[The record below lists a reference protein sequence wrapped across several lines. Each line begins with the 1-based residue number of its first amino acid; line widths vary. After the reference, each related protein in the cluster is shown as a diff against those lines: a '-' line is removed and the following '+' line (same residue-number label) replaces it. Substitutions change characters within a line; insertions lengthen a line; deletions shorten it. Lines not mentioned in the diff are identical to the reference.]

1 MALVAQ
7 ADEGMK
13 TVRRLLYRD
22 IASSVLFVGLAFL
35 SLFFFIDLVDQLDSI
50 GRRGRTLTSAVL
62 TAVYALPGHAYEL
75 MPIAV
80 LIGTI
85 YALSRMA
92 QSSEFTIL
100 RTSGLGPRRAL
111 LLLASLGVVFAAFT
125 FVLGDY
131 LAPAS
136 ERQSVLLNARM
147 AGGLQLS
154 GPGAWLKDKRSGP
167 AGEHSVS
174 INIGGLAPDGTL
186 SNVRLFEFDP
196 QGRQTQRV
204 SAPRGQVDAN
214 GLWTLFEAS
223 QLQWPRGDGAAVT
236 VRHERFEWP
245 STLGPLVVAAAMLP
259 EETMTTLEL
268 WRYSRHLADQDQAA
282 QRQQLQFWKRAF
294 YPLAC
299 IVMVA
304 LALPFAYL
312 QSRAGGVSL
321 KVFGGIMLG
330 ISFVLLN
337 NIAGHIGVLSDLTPW
352 MVSAAPGLLYLLLSL
367 AAFTWLVRYR

>member
-1 MALVAQ
+1 
-7 ADEGMK
+7 MK

-22 IASSVLFVGLAFL
+22 IVSSVLFVGLAFL
-35 SLFFFIDLVDQLDSI
+35 SLFFFIDLVDQLDGI
-50 GRRGRTLTSAVL
+50 GRRGRTLTLAVL

-111 LLLASLGVVFAAFT
+111 LLLAALGAGFAVAT

-131 LAPAS
+131 VAPAS
-136 ERQSVLLNARM
+136 ERQAVLLKARIT
-147 AGGLQLS
+147 GGLRLG
-154 GPGAWLKDKRSGP
+154 GPGAWLKDRRSGP
-167 AGEHSVS
+167 AGEHAVS
-174 INIGGLAPDGTL
+174 INVGGLAPDGTL
-186 SNVRLFEFDP
+186 SQVRLFEFDD
-196 QGRQTQRV
+196 QGRQVQRI
-204 SAPRGQVDAN
+204 SAPRAQVDAD
-214 GLWTLFEAS
+214 GVWTLFDAV
-223 QLQWPRGDGAAVT
+223 QLQWPRDDGP
-236 VRHERFEWP
+236 VRTTAHDRLAWP
-245 STLGPLVVAAAMLP
+245 SSLGPLVVAAAMLP
-259 EETMTTLEL
+259 AETMTTLQL
-268 WRYSRHLADQDQAA
+268 WRYSSHLAAQDQDA

-337 NIAGHIGVLSDLTPW
+337 NIAGHVGVLSDLTPW
-352 MVSAAPGLLYLLLSL
+352 LVSAAPGLLYLMLSL
-367 AAFTWLVRYR
+367 AAFAWLVRYR

>member
-1 MALVAQ
+1 
-7 ADEGMK
+7 MK

-22 IASSVLFVGLAFL
+22 IVSSVLFVGLAFL
-35 SLFFFIDLVDQLDSI
+35 SLFFFIDLVDQLDDI
-50 GRRGRTLTSAVL
+50 GRRGRTLGSGVL

-85 YALSRMA
+85 YALSRLA

-111 LLLASLGVVFAAFT
+111 LLLAALGAGFAVFT
-125 FVLGDY
+125 FVLGDVV
-131 LAPAS
+131 APAS
-136 ERQSVLLNARM
+136 ERQAVLLKARM

-154 GPGAWLKDKRSGP
+154 GPGAWLKEKRPGP
-167 AGEHSVS
+167 TGEHSVS
-174 INIGGLAPDGTL
+174 INVGGLAPDGTL
-186 SNVRLFEFDP
+186 TGLRLFEFDAT
-196 QGRQTQRV
+196 GRLVQRL
-204 SAPRGQVDAN
+204 SAPRAQVDRT
-214 GLWTLFEAS
+214 GLWTLEDAEL
-223 QLQWPRGDGAAVT
+223 LQWPADGEPARTTQHA
-236 VRHERFEWP
+236 RYEWP
-245 STLGPLVVAAAMLP
+245 STLGELVVAAAMLP
-259 EETMTTLEL
+259 AETMTTVDL
-268 WRYSRHLADQDQAA
+268 WRYSSHLADQEQAA
-282 QRQQLQFWKRAF
+282 QRHQLQFWKRAF

-299 IVMVA
+299 LVMVA

-337 NIAGHIGVLSDLTPW
+337 NVAGHIGVLSDLTPW
-352 MVSAAPGLLYLLLSL
+352 VVSAAPGLVYLLLSL
-367 AAFTWLVRYR
+367 AAFAWLVRYR

>member
-1 MALVAQ
+1 
-7 ADEGMK
+7 MK

-22 IASSVLFVGLAFL
+22 IVSSVLFVAVAFL
-35 SLFFFIDLVDQLDSI
+35 SLFFFIDLVDQLDGI
-50 GRRGRTLTSAVL
+50 DRRGYTVTAAVL
-62 TAVYALPGHAYEL
+62 SAVYALPGHAYEL

-111 LLLASLGVVFAAFT
+111 VLLASLGVGFALFTVF
-125 FVLGDY
+125 LGDVV
-131 LAPAS
+131 APAS
-136 ERQSVLLNARM
+136 ERQVVLLKARS
-147 AGGLQLS
+147 AGGLRLS
-154 GPGAWLKDKRSGP
+154 GPGAWLKDRRSGP
-167 AGEHSVS
+167 GGEHSVS
-174 INIGGLAPDGTL
+174 INVGGLAPDGTL
-186 SNVRLFEFDP
+186 NDVRLFEFGPD
-196 QGRQTQRV
+196 GRQLQRI
-204 SAPRGQVDAN
+204 SAPRARVDAD
-214 GLWTLFEAS
+214 GLWTLSDATR
-223 QLQWPRGDGAAVT
+223 LQWPVEDGPAHSTRQA
-236 VRHERFEWP
+236 EIQWP

-259 EETMTTLEL
+259 AETMTTIEL
-268 WRYSRHLADQDQAA
+268 YRYSSHLAAQDQAA
-282 QRQQLQFWKRAF
+282 QRQLLQFWKRAF

-299 IVMVA
+299 VVMVA

-312 QSRAGGVSL
+312 HARAGGVSL

-337 NIAGHIGVLSDLTPW
+337 NVAGHIGLLSDLTPW

-367 AAFTWLVRYR
+367 GAFAWLVRYR